1 MVIGQL
7 KGVEQDRIG
16 NIIRIQWVRARRMR
30 RNVAASCTCKI
41 IIFISE
47 IRIALNMGCKMTA
60 IKN

>member
-16 NIIRIQWVRARRMR
+16 DIIRIQWVRARRAH
-30 RNVAASCTCKI
+30 RNVAASCTCENT
-41 IIFISE
+41 IFISE
-47 IRIALNMGCKMTA
+47 IRRALNMGHKMTT

>member
-7 KGVEQDRIG
+7 KGVEQDRMG
-16 NIIRIQWVRARRMR
+16 DIIRIQWVRARRMR
-30 RNVAASCTCKI
+30 RNSVASSTCENT
-41 IIFISE
+41 IFISD

>member
-16 NIIRIQWVRARRMR
+16 DIIRIQYVRARRTR
-30 RNVAASCTCKI
+30 RNVAASCTCENT
-41 IIFISE
+41 IFIYE
-47 IRIALNMGCKMTA
+47 IRRGLNMGCKMTA

>member
-1 MVIGQL
+1 MVVGQL

-16 NIIRIQWVRARRMR
+16 DIIRIQWVRARRMR

-41 IIFISE
+41 TIFIFE
-47 IRIALNMGCKMTA
+47 TRRALKMGCKMTA